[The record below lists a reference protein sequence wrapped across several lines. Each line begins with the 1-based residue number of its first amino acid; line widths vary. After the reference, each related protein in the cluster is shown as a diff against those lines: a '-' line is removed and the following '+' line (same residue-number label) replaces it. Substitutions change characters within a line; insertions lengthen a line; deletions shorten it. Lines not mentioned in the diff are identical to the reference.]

1 MGLGEGIGNF
11 IGGTVKNVG
20 GFFVDA
26 GKAIGAQTTELAE
39 KCDGRKAN
47 EVNFRESAG
56 GYSTILNIGGA
67 IGGALGGW
75 KLGEKFGTVGKVVG
89 GVGLAVIGSK
99 LGSMVQEVGS
109 DVAAAQ
115 DYSREAEKKGAKGNF
130 GKALWGNLTNFKG
143 QSYDGAIGSEQT
155 AEADGPDI

>member
-1 MGLGEGIGNF
+1 MGFGEWLGNTTGGI
-11 IGGTVKNVG
+11 VKNVG
-20 GFFVDA
+20 GFFVDC
-26 GKAIGAQTTELAE
+26 GKAFGNQTTELAE
-39 KCDGRKAN
+39 KCDERKTN

-56 GYSTILNIGGA
+56 SYSTILNIGGA

-99 LGSMVQEVGS
+99 LGSMVQEVGT